1 MFQMHPMYQ
10 CLIIDDHLIERDLL
24 SAYVAK
30 VSSLQLVATCSNGVE
45 ALAILQNNTI
55 DIVFSDID
63 MPELSGIDL
72 VKSLKHPPVFL
83 FISSYPEYAAEGY
96 NLDIIDFVV
105 KPITFSRFI
114 KAVNKAID
122 YIELKNTHPKNTTAD
137 LQLADAFFLIK
148 DQKGITKVA
157 IQNVLYIESMGDFS
171 KIHLKDQTSLLMLV
185 GLKNAEIQLKDKQ
198 FIRVHKQYLVN
209 TLHIEQ
215 ILGNDIVLSNHTT
228 IPLSNAYKPILE
240 AAFIQQSLLKRF

>member
-1 MFQMHPMYQ
+1 MYQMYPMYR
-10 CLIIDDHLIERDLL
+10 CLIVDDHLIERDLL
-24 SAYVAK
+24 SAYIAK
-30 VSSLQLVATCSNGVE
+30 VSMLQLIATCSNGVE
-45 ALAILQNNTI
+45 ALTVLQNDAI

-63 MPELSGIDL
+63 MPDLSGIDL
-72 VKSLKHPPVFL
+72 VKSLKHPPVFI

-105 KPITFSRFI
+105 KPITFSRFV
-114 KAVNKAID
+114 KATNKAID
-122 YIELKNTHPKNTTAD
+122 YIELKKSHPKNTIAD
-137 LQLADAFFLIK
+137 LRLADTFFLIK
-148 DQKGITKVA
+148 DQKGFTKVA

-209 TLHIEQ
+209 TQYIEQ
-215 ILGNDIVLSNHTT
+215 ILGNDIVLSNQAI
-228 IPLSNAYKPILE
+228 IPLSNAYKPILQ